1 MKIHLKIL
9 LFFLIPLAGFS
20 QNLYFPP
27 VDSDEWDT
35 ISPASL
41 SYCTERIDSLYTYLE
56 QNNSKAFIL
65 IKDGKI
71 VLEKYFGEF
80 TNDSVWY
87 WASAGKTLT
96 AALIGIVAEQNYLS
110 INDTSSKFL
119 GSGWTNCTTEQEE
132 KITIRHQLCMTSG
145 LDDGLANPDCTD
157 DSCLQFLAEAG
168 TRWAYHN
175 APYTLLTDIIETAS
189 GLTINQF
196 NYLKMSS
203 KTGINGA
210 FIQTDDNVVFYSKA
224 RSMARFGLLLL
235 AGGNWDTLPIIADT
249 TYFNQM
255 THSSQN
261 INLSYG
267 YLTWLNGQESFMLP
281 QTQFVFPGSLN
292 PEAPDDVFMA
302 VGKNAQLINIA
313 PSKNLVWIRMG
324 NQPEGEAGAISPVFN
339 NSVWSYIN
347 ALECSPEIIS
357 EAGDLPEVIFSPLP
371 LTQVLHIKSTE
382 NICKIKI
389 FTVYGQNMI
398 DLQTVG
404 NSIDVPA
411 ERFPSGI
418 LLLKIYFENG
428 KTLSKILV
436 KN

>member
-1 MKIHLKIL
+1 MKYHLKIL
-9 LFFLIPLAGFS
+9 LLILIPLGGFS

-27 VDSDEWDT
+27 LDSDEWDT

-41 SYCTERIDSLYTYLE
+41 SYCTERIDSLYTFLE

-96 AALIGIVAEQNYLS
+96 AALIGIAAEQNYLS
-110 INDTSSKFL
+110 INDTSSKYL
-119 GSGWTNCTTEQEE
+119 GSGWTNCTAEQEE

-157 DSCLQFLAEAG
+157 DSCLQFLADAG

-175 APYTLLTDIIETAS
+175 APYTLLTDIIEAAS

-235 AGGNWDTLPIIADT
+235 ADGNWDDVPVIADT
-249 TYFNQM
+249 AYFNQM

-261 INLSYG
+261 LNFSYG

-292 PEAPDDVFMA
+292 PNAPNDVFMA
-302 VGKNAQLINIA
+302 MGKNAQLINIA

-324 NQPEGEAGAISPVFN
+324 NQPEGEASAISPVFN

-347 ALECSPEIIS
+347 ALECSPENIV
-357 EAGDLPEVIFSPLP
+357 EGKDLPEVIISPLP
-371 LTQVLHIKSTE
+371 LTQILHIKSAE
-382 NICKIKI
+382 KMSKLEI
-389 FTVYGQNMI
+389 FTVVGQKI
-398 DLQTVG
+398 TEIQIVG
-404 NSIDVPA
+404 NAIDA
-411 ERFPSGI
+411 STDHFPSGI
-418 LLLKIYFENG
+418 LLLIIHFENG
-428 KTLSKILV
+428 KTLSKMIV